1 MKTVD
6 LREAQAFSP
15 AGPRSTLIADG
26 TAARYALF
34 CLEPGQAVP
43 PHVSPS
49 AVSLTVLEGEGSVT
63 GREGE
68 VPLAPGTMVLFAP
81 HEPHGFTARTR
92 LVALAAITP
101 RPS

>member
-15 AGPRSTLIADG
+15 AGPRSTLISDG
-26 TAARYALF
+26 AAARFALF
-34 CLEPGQAVP
+34 CLEPGQTVP
-43 PHVSPS
+43 SHVSPS

-63 GREGE
+63 GGEGQA
-68 VPLAPGTMVLFAP
+68 PLAPGTMVLFAP
-81 HEPHGFTARTR
+81 NETHGFTARTR

>member
-6 LREAQAFSP
+6 LREAQAFSS
-15 AGPRSTLIADG
+15 AGPRSTLLADG
-26 TAARYALF
+26 PPARYALF
-34 CLEPGQAVP
+34 CLEPGQAVL

-63 GREGE
+63 GSEGE
-68 VPLAPGTMVLFAP
+68 ATVRPGTLVLFAP
-81 HEPHGFTARTR
+81 NEPHGFTARTR

>member
-1 MKTVD
+1 METAD
-6 LREAQAFSP
+6 LREAQAVSP
-15 AGPRSTLIADG
+15 AGQRSTLIADG
-26 TAARYALF
+26 TPARYALF

-43 PHVSPS
+43 SHVSPS

-63 GREGE
+63 GGEGAA
-68 VPLAPGTMVLFAP
+68 PLAPGTMVLFAP
-81 HEPHGFTARTR
+81 NEPHGFTARTR

>member
-1 MKTVD
+1 METID
-6 LREAQAFSP
+6 LRAAQAFSP

-34 CLEPGQAVP
+34 CLEPGQTVP

-63 GREGE
+63 GGEGE
-68 VPLAPGTMVLFAP
+68 AASRPAAVPS
-81 HEPHGFTARTR
+81 
-92 LVALAAITP
+92 TP
-101 RPS
+101 RLSSQNPRRCHASE

>member
-1 MKTVD
+1 MKAID
-6 LREAQAFSP
+6 LREVQAFSP
-15 AGPRSTLIADG
+15 AGPRSTLLADG
-26 TAARYALF
+26 PAARYALF

-63 GREGE
+63 GGE
-68 VPLAPGTMVLFAP
+68 AEAPIGPGAMVLFAP
-81 HEPHGFTARTR
+81 NEPHGFTARTR

>member
-1 MKTVD
+1 MKTIE
-6 LREAQAFSP
+6 LREMQAFSP
-15 AGPRSTLIADG
+15 AGPRSTLLADG
-26 TAARYALF
+26 PAARYALF

-63 GREGE
+63 GGEGE
-68 VPLAPGTMVLFAP
+68 AALKSGTMVLFAP
-81 HEPHGFTARTR
+81 NEPHGFTARTR

-101 RPS
+101 RPT

>member
-1 MKTVD
+1 MRAID

-15 AGPRSTLIADG
+15 AGPRSTLLADG
-26 TAARYALF
+26 PAARYALF

-49 AVSLTVLEGEGSVT
+49 AVSLTVLEGEGTAT
-63 GREGE
+63 GGEGE
-68 VPLAPGTMVLFAP
+68 AALRPGTLVLFAP
-81 HEPHGFTARTR
+81 QEPHGFTARTR

>member
-1 MKTVD
+1 MKTID

-15 AGPRSTLIADG
+15 AGPRSTLLADG

-49 AVSLTVLEGEGSVT
+49 AVSLTVLEGEGSVR
-63 GREGE
+63 GGE
-68 VPLAPGTMVLFAP
+68 SEAHLAPGTMVLFAP
-81 HEPHGFTARTR
+81 NEPHGFAARTR

-101 RPS
+101 RPA

>member
-1 MKTVD
+1 MKAID

-15 AGPRSTLIADG
+15 AGPRSTLLADG
-26 TAARYALF
+26 PAARFALF

-49 AVSLTVLEGEGSVT
+49 VVALTVLEGEGSVT
-63 GREGE
+63 GGEGE
-68 VPLAPGTMVLFAP
+68 VQLKPGTMVLFAP
-81 HEPHGFTARTR
+81 NEPHGFTARTR